1 MPDWSLWPTITV
13 AGLAVLGIAFAAGL
27 WAGAVSADR
36 EPFKNFMIEI
46 KEKLGIILDRL
57 PPPRIISSSNP
68 VQLSKF
74 GIKISENRAVKAWA
88 ESRAS
93 DLLDRVMG
101 KQPFEIFEECKIFV
115 ETKFDEDEKLQLE
128 VLKGAYEHGTEID
141 QIKKVYQV
149 ELRDQLLLRA
159 GQSRS
164 P

>member
-13 AGLAVLGIAFAAGL
+13 AGLAILGIFFAAGL

-46 KEKLGIILDRL
+46 KEKLGIVLDRL

-88 ESRAS
+88 DSHAS
-93 DLLDRVMG
+93 DLLDRVME

-128 VLKGAYEHGTEID
+128 VRKGAYEHGMEID

-159 GQSRS
+159 GRSRS